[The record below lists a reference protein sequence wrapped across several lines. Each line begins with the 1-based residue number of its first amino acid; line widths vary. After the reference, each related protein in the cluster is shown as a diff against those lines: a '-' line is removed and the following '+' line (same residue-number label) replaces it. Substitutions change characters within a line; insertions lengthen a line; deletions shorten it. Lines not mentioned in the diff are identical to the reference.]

1 MPQRRKP
8 PRLWLRTETDAAG
21 RRRQG
26 WVILDGSK
34 HVRTGCGADQ
44 TAEAERQLA
53 EYLAARHQ
61 IPRAGRA
68 AEVSIG
74 DILIAYGEEVAPQ
87 TARPRETVQALT
99 RLNEFFGDKPVADIK
114 GALCRAFVRH
124 RGTQSGARRDLE
136 TARAAVRHYHKEYGL
151 DVVPAF
157 TLPDKS
163 LPRDVFLTRGQ
174 AAALLWACLGWERTG
189 EGAEARWR
197 RRRDQ
202 KRAHLARLVLIGL
215 YTGTRPG
222 AILSLQWMRSTA
234 GGWIDVD
241 GGVVYR
247 RAEGERV
254 AHNKRKTPVRMAP
267 RLLAHAR
274 RWKRL
279 DGWSATSAGLRP
291 VVHYNG
297 AGVEKI
303 NKAFRS
309 AIAAA
314 GLSTAV
320 TPHVLRHTRGT
331 WLAQAGV
338 PAGEAAASLGMTVQE
353 YERTYLH
360 NDPAFQQAAASAY

>member
-8 PRLWLRTETDAAG
+8 PRLWLRTEPGPAGAA
-21 RRRQG
+21 RKA
-26 WVILDGSK
+26 WIILDGTK
-34 HVRTGCGADQ
+34 HVRTGCSADQ
-44 TAEAERQLA
+44 AAEAERRLA
-53 EYLAARHQ
+53 EYIAAKYE
-61 IPRAGRA
+61 IPRGGRA
-68 AEVSIG
+68 AEISIG
-74 DILIAYGEEVAPQ
+74 DILIAYGEDIAPN
-87 TARPRETVQALT
+87 TARPREMLQSLT
-99 RLNEFFGDKPVADIK
+99 RLNEFFGDKPVSAIRGD
-114 GALCRAFVRH
+114 LCRKFVKH
-124 RGTQSGARRDLE
+124 RSTQSGARRDLE
-136 TARAAVRHYHKEYGL
+136 TARAAVRHYHREYGL

-163 LPRDVFLTRGQ
+163 LPRDTFLTRSE
-174 AAALLWACLGWERTG
+174 AAALLWACLGWERIG
-189 EGAEARWR
+189 EGLDARWR

-202 KRAHLARLVLIGL
+202 KRSHLARLILIGL

-222 AILSLQWMRSTA
+222 AVLDLQWMRSTT

-241 GGVVYR
+241 SGVIYR

-254 AHNKRKTPVRMAP
+254 AHNKRKTPVKMAAK
-267 RLLAHAR
+267 LIAHAR

-279 DGWSATSAGLRP
+279 DGWAGDTSGIRP
-291 VVHYNG
+291 VVHFN
-297 AGVEKI
+297 AVAVTKV

-314 GLSTAV
+314 GLSSKV

-338 PAGEAAASLGMTVQE
+338 PAGEAAASLGMTVEE

-360 NDPAFQQAAASAY
+360 NDPEFQKAAAAAY